1 MTSEEKRPTL
11 IRFVMETYQRLLKAA
26 GLETERRG
34 QQVTVPKL
42 LEEVIEPIASSYP
55 KLHKAAVA
63 ESDRRGQTVTAPM
76 LIEEI
81 LDEWLK
87 KHSGK
92 GK

>member
-1 MTSEEKRPTL
+1 MTSDEKRPTL
-11 IRFVMETYQRLLKAA
+11 IRFVVETYQRLLKAA

-42 LEEVIEPIASSYP
+42 VEEIVEPIVGSYP
-55 KLHKAAVA
+55 KLHKAALA
-63 ESDRRGQTVTAPM
+63 ESERRGETVTAPV
-76 LIEEI
+76 LIGEI